1 MRGLAVV
8 AVVASTALAAGP
20 AKPRDPRSLPGWPIY
35 DRYCLACHGA
45 RGDGRGPAAPF
56 TSGRPR
62 SFVRGEFEWRSTPL
76 GQPPTDDDLR
86 ETIHRGAPGTSMPA
100 FDSLSSADVDRV
112 IEVIKAFDPV
122 TFALPATPVTLGPAR
137 KADVARGEYLWT
149 QLGCDRCHGEHGH
162 GDGPAARALSEP
174 PYDLVTRPLR
184 RPRAIDDPDA
194 RRRAAA
200 LSIATGMAG
209 TAMPGYQGQVSDA
222 DLWALADRVVAL
234 GGNARTDRSALT
246 TEAIAADRAAPM
258 ATGTWPGAPDD
269 PGSRV
274 FGAPLATQGTP
285 PASLPPAEA
294 SLRAAQCG
302 RCHAKELRE
311 WQPSRHAGAA
321 SVGLLARVA
330 DLPADEVAKCQ
341 RCHAPLAEQ
350 RPQEAAFDRDL
361 RGEGATCAGC
371 HVRAFTRLGPPNVSP
386 ALLPVPG
393 YPREE
398 LAIYERS
405 DFCLPCHQHAPRSA
419 VAGKP
424 LLDTYQ
430 EWLEG
435 PYMARGIQCQH
446 CHMPSREHTWL
457 GVHDPATFRQGIQL
471 TALADRKGGDV
482 TVVALLRNVG
492 AGHYL
497 PTTPTPAVWLRIELL
512 DAHGR
517 AIGNAH
523 AALRIGRDLTY
534 DGTWHERADTRIP
547 PGEMVTLQRTW
558 SAAAATTARV
568 TVEVHPDDFYEGVY
582 ATELAGSLAPA
593 VRTLYEQAAARA
605 KSSHYIAEQR
615 DVQIALSSSQ

>member
-1 MRGLAVV
+1 MRGLIVV

-20 AKPRDPRSLPGWPIY
+20 GKPRQADPRSLPGWPIY

-45 RGDGRGPAAPF
+45 RGDGHGPAAPF
-56 TSGRPR
+56 TWGRPR
-62 SFVRGEFEWRSTPL
+62 AFERGEFEWRTTPL
-76 GQPPTDDDLR
+76 GQPPTEDDLR
-86 ETIHRGAPGTSMPA
+86 ATIRQGAPGTSMPA
-100 FDSLSSADVDRV
+100 FDTLPAGDVDRV
-112 IEVIKAFDPV
+112 IEVIKAFDPS

-137 KADVARGEYLWT
+137 PADVARGEYLWT

-162 GDGPAARALSEP
+162 GDGPAAKALPEP
-174 PYDLVTRPLR
+174 PYDLVTDPLR
-184 RPRAIDDPDA
+184 RPRASDDPEA

-209 TAMPGYQGQVSDA
+209 TAMPGYAGQVSDA
-222 DLWALADRVVAL
+222 DVWALADRVVAL
-234 GGNARTDRSALT
+234 GSNAKRTDRSALDVD
-246 TEAIAADRAAPM
+246 EIAADRAAPL
-258 ATGTWPGAPDD
+258 ATGTWPGARED
-269 PGSRV
+269 PEARV
-274 FGAPLATQGTP
+274 FGAPLAAQGTP

-294 SLRAAQCG
+294 SLRSAQCG
-302 RCHAKELRE
+302 RCHATELRE

-321 SVGLLARVA
+321 SVGLLARLDGLA
-330 DLPADEVAKCQ
+330 ADEVAKCQ

-350 RPQEAAFDRDL
+350 QSDAEL
-361 RGEGATCAGC
+361 RGEGATCASC
-371 HVRAFTRLGPPNVSP
+371 HLREWTRRGPPSVSP

-424 LLDTYQ
+424 LLNTYK

-435 PYMARGIQCQH
+435 PYMARGIECQH

-457 GVHDPATFRQGIQL
+457 GIHDPATFRQGIHL
-471 TALADRKGGDV
+471 TALANRKGGEV

-512 DAHGR
+512 DAKGH
-517 AIGNAH
+517 AIAGAQ

-534 DGTWHERADTRIP
+534 DGSWHERADTRIP
-547 PGEMVTLQRTW
+547 PGEMITLQRTW
-558 SAAAATTARV
+558 TAAAATIARV
-568 TVEVHPDDFYEGVY
+568 TVEVRPDDFYEGVY
-582 ATELAGSLAPA
+582 ATELAGTLAPA

-605 KSSHYIAEQR
+605 RSSHYIAEQR
-615 DVQIALSSSQ
+615 DVPIALSSGQ